1 MQVAGARMAGAGR
14 QPGYGGD
21 DLGGDASQNYAAGPG
36 VQQQYEGGPGGR
48 GGRGAPFPNN
58 QGLSN

>member
-1 MQVAGARMAGAGR
+1 MAGAGR